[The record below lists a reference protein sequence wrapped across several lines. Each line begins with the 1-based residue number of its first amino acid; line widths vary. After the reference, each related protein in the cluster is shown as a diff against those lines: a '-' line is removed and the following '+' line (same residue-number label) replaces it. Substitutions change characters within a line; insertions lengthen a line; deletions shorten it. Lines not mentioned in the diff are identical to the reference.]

1 MIALFFGKLAVVGTA
16 DSFASIIKLV
26 LFPQIGL
33 ILTPTLI
40 MAIIC
45 TRSLRESLRLTA
57 PKTWLCIPL
66 AVLLGLTFH
75 PVYVS
80 VASWISQIYPIS
92 DAAMAA
98 MKPFSQAIESAPWI
112 WVVLLMA
119 VVPAVCEE
127 LTYRGFI
134 FGGLVQDRSALRALL
149 ITSLVFGISHG
160 VLQQSLS
167 ATLMGVVLGWVSLKS
182 GSVWPS
188 ILIHVTNNALS
199 VSLQRITELDMR
211 GIRLVIQSTDQ
222 GPAYQPLWII
232 LSGCIALCCLLYFTF
247 LRDTDHETETES
259 ETETQSP
266 VRSLSRLSLCDP
278 N

>member
-1 MIALFFGKLAVVGTA
+1 MFLLIRALVEGQLTTALWHLPMVAGVTALALSLAVRWARRQFETESVLFAGGEQWELSAWARRIWLDRKASASPSQAYAAAAIVLIALFFGKLAVVGTA
-16 DSFASIIKLV
+16 DDFASIIKLV

-66 AVLLGLTFH
+66 AVLLGIAFH
-75 PVYVS
+75 PIYVS

-167 ATLMGVVLGWVSLKS
+167 ATLMGVVLA
-182 GSVWPS
+182 GSP
-188 ILIHVTNNALS
+188 
-199 VSLQRITELDMR
+199 
-211 GIRLVIQSTDQ
+211 
-222 GPAYQPLWII
+222 
-232 LSGCIALCCLLYFTF
+232 
-247 LRDTDHETETES
+247 
-259 ETETQSP
+259 
-266 VRSLSRLSLCDP
+266 
-278 N
+278 